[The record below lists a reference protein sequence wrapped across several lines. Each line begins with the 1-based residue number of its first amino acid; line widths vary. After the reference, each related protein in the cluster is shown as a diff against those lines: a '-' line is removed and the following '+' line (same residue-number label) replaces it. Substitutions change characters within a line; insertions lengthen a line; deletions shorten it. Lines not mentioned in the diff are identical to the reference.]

1 MPGLNAV
8 GGGDAEAGS
17 GPRQRRVSSDATGQN
32 KPEPRAGCRPNPI
45 FYSNR
50 RPGICYSSRPVS
62 NNPLAEI
69 RQTRLDKAA
78 ALRARGL
85 NPYPS
90 KSRRTHYADRV
101 LAEFEALEGQTVTVA
116 GRLMSMR
123 DQGALAF
130 AHVQDQ
136 TGRIQL
142 FLRKNEVAVTEAS
155 TGTLGYAELGL
166 ADLGDIV
173 EGTGKVMRTK
183 RGEVSIQ
190 VSEFRLLT
198 KAIRPLP
205 DQWHGLKD
213 RELVLRK
220 RYLDT
225 TLDTVSRDRFGAIA
239 KMIRAMREF
248 LNGRG
253 FLEFQTP
260 AIQPQYGG
268 GTAKPF
274 KTHVNALGVDMY
286 LAISHELYLKRLIA
300 AGYDKVYTIG
310 RYFRN
315 EGIDRSH
322 HPEFSM
328 VETMTAYENYEY
340 NMQLVEDMFRHVA
353 TTVFGRT
360 AFKVKGHDI
369 DFAPPWR
376 RVRMSDAVK
385 EQTGVDFSAIASAD
399 EANAAL
405 ARLGIEEPQPSVGE
419 AMVRAFE
426 ATVEPTLIQP
436 TLVFGHPVEIS
447 PLAKPMSDDPRFVE
461 RFEIFIGAM
470 ECGDNWSE
478 QNDPAQLLRTWRGA
492 YRESERDEGKF
503 HTLDFDFIECLEYGL
518 PPTTG
523 IGPGIERMAMIFT
536 EQENIDD
543 VIFFPLMRP
552 VISPINAQLYGI
564 EKPAE
569 PTPAEWAGT
578 ASVTFEEFRKLIR
591 DGAIAAHTASLTL
604 RPAVRMWS
612 SVAPAAVTRFTAS
625 ADIEGLLAHGAVR
638 VTGLSMPHDE
648 ATSESA
654 VSELVEFLRA
664 QFPSASIQ
672 VVASSKVPP
681 PPTEPHLDSPGL

>member
-1 MPGLNAV
+1 M
-8 GGGDAEAGS
+8 
-17 GPRQRRVSSDATGQN
+17 
-32 KPEPRAGCRPNPI
+32 
-45 FYSNR
+45 
-50 RPGICYSSRPVS
+50 S

-85 NPYPS
+85 NPYPA

-101 LAEFEALEGQTVTVA
+101 LAEFESLNGRTVTVA

-123 DQGALAF
+123 DQGAIAF

-142 FLRKNEVAVTEAS
+142 FLRKNEVALTDPNQ
-155 TGTLGYAELGL
+155 GTLGYAELNL

-173 EGTGKVMRTK
+173 EATGTVMKTK
-183 RGEVSIQ
+183 RGEVSVQ
-190 VSEFRLLT
+190 VTEFRLLT

-225 TLDTVSRDRFGAIA
+225 TLDTDSHGRFATISR
-239 KMIRAMREF
+239 MISAMRQF
-248 LNGRG
+248 LLGRG

-260 AIQPQYGG
+260 VIQPQYGG

-300 AGYDKVYTIG
+300 AGYDKVFTIG

-340 NMQLVEDMFRHVA
+340 NMQIVEDMFRHVA
-353 TTVFGRT
+353 TTVFGKT
-360 AFKVKGHDI
+360 QFKVKGHDI
-369 DFAPPWR
+369 DFAPAWR
-376 RVRMSDAVK
+376 RVRMAEVVLEK
-385 EQTGVDFSAIASAD
+385 TGVNFPALSSVD

-405 ARLGIEEPQPSVGE
+405 AQLGVDDPQPSIGE

-426 ATVEPTLIQP
+426 HAVEPTLVQP

-447 PLAKPMSDDPRFVE
+447 PLAKPMAEDPRFVE
-461 RFEIFIGAM
+461 RFEIFIGGM

-478 QNDPAQLLRTWRGA
+478 QNDPAQLLETWRGA
-492 YRESERDEGKF
+492 YREADRDEGKF

-543 VIFFPLMRP
+543 VIFFPLLRP
-552 VISPINAQLYGI
+552 SVSPINAQLYGI

-569 PTPAEWAGT
+569 PAPADWEGA
-578 ASVTFEEFRKLIR
+578 AAVTLEEFRKLCR
-591 DGAIAAHTASLTL
+591 DGAITPHGTQLIV

-612 SVAPAAVTRFTAS
+612 SVAPAAVTRFTAY
-625 ADIEGLLAHGAVR
+625 ADIEGLMAHGSVR
-638 VTGLSMPHDE
+638 VTGLPQAHDE
-648 ATSESA
+648 ANAETA
-654 VSELVEFLRA
+654 AADLVEFLKHAFPAA
-664 QFPSASIQ
+664 QTS
-672 VVASSKVPP
+672 VAPTDKEPP
-681 PPTEPHLDSPGL
+681 QATEPHLENPAF

>member
-1 MPGLNAV
+1 MSNRAV
-8 GGGDAEAGS
+8 E
-17 GPRQRRVSSDATGQN
+17 QL
-32 KPEPRAGCRPNPI
+32 KPEEARSPRLQAIFCSIRVAEVCYPI
-45 FYSNR
+45 
-50 RPGICYSSRPVS
+50 RPVS
-62 NNPLAEI
+62 NNSLADI

-78 ALRARGL
+78 ALRAKGL
-85 NPYPS
+85 NPYPA
-90 KSRRTHYADRV
+90 KSSRTHYTATV
-101 LAEFEALEGQTVTVA
+101 LAQFAELDGKEVTLA

-123 DQGALAF
+123 DQGAIAF

-136 TGRIQL
+136 TGRLQL
-142 FLRKNEVAVTEAS
+142 FLRKNQVAATDAPA
-155 TGTLGYAELGL
+155 GTLGFADLSL
-166 ADLGDIV
+166 VDLGDIV
-173 EGTGKVMRTK
+173 EATGKVMKTQ
-183 RGEVSIQ
+183 RGEISIM
-190 VSEFRLLT
+190 VEKFRLLT

-205 DQWHGLKD
+205 DQWSGLKD
-213 RELVLRK
+213 REQVLRK

-225 TLDTVSRDRFGAIA
+225 ILEPASRDRFGLVARMTSA
-239 KMIRAMREF
+239 LREF

-253 FLEFQTP
+253 FLEFNTP
-260 AIQPQYGG
+260 VIQPQYGG

-353 TTVFGRT
+353 TSVFGRT
-360 AFKVKGHDI
+360 TFKVKGHDI

-376 RVRMSDAVK
+376 RVRMADAVR
-385 EQTGVDFSAIASAD
+385 EETGIDFTGFKTPE

-405 ARLGIEEPQPSVGE
+405 VTLGVDEAQPSVGE
-419 AMVRAFE
+419 AMVKAFE
-426 ATVEPTLIQP
+426 VKVEPTLIQP

-447 PLAKPMSDDPRFVE
+447 PLAKPMADNPGYVE

-478 QNDPAQLLRTWRGA
+478 QNDPIQLLNRWRDSYSEA
-492 YRESERDEGKF
+492 ERDEGKF
-503 HTLDFDFIECLEYGL
+503 HALDFDFIECLEYGL

-552 VISPINAQLYGI
+552 VVSPINAHLYGI
-564 EKPAE
+564 EKPPE
-569 PTPAEWAGT
+569 PSPTNWVGAAT
-578 ASVTFEEFRKLIR
+578 ITLDEFKRLCR
-591 DGAIAAHTASLTL
+591 DGALAPHRSELIL
-604 RPAVRMWS
+604 RPNVRMWS
-612 SVAPAAVTRFTAS
+612 SVAPAAVTRFTAHV
-625 ADIEGLLAHGAVR
+625 DLEGFLSHGAIRITGVHLAHDSNDPVAAADDLVAF
-638 VTGLSMPHDE
+638 LSQ
-648 ATSESA
+648 
-654 VSELVEFLRA
+654 
-664 QFPSASIQ
+664 QFPSHIAT
-672 VVASSKVPP
+672 VVAPVKSPP
-681 PPTEPHLDSPGL
+681 TVTEPHIEVPTL

>member
-1 MPGLNAV
+1 MQS
-8 GGGDAEAGS
+8 AG
-17 GPRQRRVSSDATGQN
+17 QSDAACLAVPWDNSSQN
-32 KPEPRAGCRPNPI
+32 TTFLAVDHPI
-45 FYSNR
+45 FFS
-50 RPGICYSSRPVS
+50 IHLHSVCYSSRPVS
-62 NNPLAEI
+62 NNPLADI
-69 RQTRLDKAA
+69 RQTRIDKAS
-78 ALRARGL
+78 ALRAKGL
-85 NPYPS
+85 NPYPAR
-90 KSRRTHYADRV
+90 SRRTHYAGTV
-101 LAEFEALEGQTVTVA
+101 LAQFADFDGKEVTIA

-123 DQGALAF
+123 DQGAIAF

-136 TGRIQL
+136 TGKIQF
-142 FLRKNEVAVTEAS
+142 FLRKNTMAPTDAAS
-155 TGTLGYAELGL
+155 GALGFADLSL

-173 EGTGKVMRTK
+173 EATGKVMRTQ
-183 RGEVSIQ
+183 RGEISIMVEQ
-190 VSEFRLLT
+190 FRLLT

-205 DQWHGLKD
+205 DQWSGLKD
-213 RELVLRK
+213 REQVLRK

-225 TLDTVSRDRFGAIA
+225 TLESSSHARFALIA
-239 KMIRAMREF
+239 RMASAMREF

-253 FLEFQTP
+253 FLEFNTP

-340 NMQLVEDMFRHVA
+340 NMQLVEDLFRHVA
-353 TTVFGRT
+353 VSVFGRT
-360 AFKVKGHDI
+360 TFKVKGHEI
-369 DFAPPWR
+369 DFAPAWR
-376 RVRMSDAVK
+376 RVRMADLVRDL
-385 EQTGVDFSAIASAD
+385 TGVDFSTHATVD

-405 ARLGIEEPQPSVGE
+405 ARLGIDEPQPTIGE
-419 AMVRAFE
+419 ALVKAFE
-426 ATVEPTLIQP
+426 VKGEPTLIQP
-436 TLVFGHPVEIS
+436 TLVYGHPVEIS
-447 PLAKPMSDDPRFVE
+447 PLAKPMADDPRFVE

-478 QNDPAQLLRTWRGA
+478 QNDPVQLLERWRSSYSEA
-492 YRESERDEGKF
+492 ERDDGKF

-543 VIFFPLMRP
+543 VIFFPLLRP
-552 VISPINAQLYGI
+552 TVSPINALLYGI

-569 PTPAEWAGT
+569 PAPTDWVGAAT
-578 ASVTFEEFRKLIR
+578 VTLDEFKRLCR
-591 DGAIAAHTASLTL
+591 DGALAPHRSELIV
-604 RPAVRMWS
+604 RPNVRMWS
-612 SVAPAAVTRFTAS
+612 SVAPAAVIRFTAHV
-625 ADIEGLLAHGAVR
+625 DLEGFLSHGAIRITGAMLAHDSNDPVSAADTIVEFLNAQFPAVR
-638 VTGLSMPHDE
+638 VK
-648 ATSESA
+648 
-654 VSELVEFLRA
+654 V
-664 QFPSASIQ
+664 
-672 VVASSKVPP
+672 VPP
-681 PPTEPHLDSPGL
+681 PKAPAPATEPQIDTAQL

>member
-1 MPGLNAV
+1 M
-8 GGGDAEAGS
+8 
-17 GPRQRRVSSDATGQN
+17 
-32 KPEPRAGCRPNPI
+32 
-45 FYSNR
+45 
-50 RPGICYSSRPVS
+50 S

-90 KSRRTHYADRV
+90 KSRRTHYAEGV
-101 LAEFEALEGQTVTVA
+101 VTGFEGLEGQTVTVA

-142 FLRKNEVAVTEAS
+142 FLRKNEVSVTDAS
-155 TGTLGYAELGL
+155 MGTLGYAELGL

-173 EGTGKVMRTK
+173 EGTGKVMKTK
-183 RGEVSIQ
+183 RGEVSVQ
-190 VSEFRLLT
+190 VTEFRLLT

-225 TLDTVSRDRFGAIA
+225 TLDTAVRDRFAAIA
-239 KMIRAMREF
+239 RVVRGLREF

-340 NMQLVEDMFRHVA
+340 NMALVEDMFRHVA
-353 TTVFGRT
+353 TSVFGRT
-360 AFKVKGHDI
+360 TFKVKGHDI

-376 RVRMSDAVK
+376 RQRMSEAVK
-385 EQTGVDFSAIASAD
+385 EVTGVDFPGMGSVE

-405 ARLGIEEPQPSVGE
+405 AKLGIDEAQPSIGE
-419 AMVRAFE
+419 ALVKAFE
-426 ATVEPTLIQP
+426 VKVEPTLIQP
-436 TLVFGHPVEIS
+436 TLIYGHPVEIS
-447 PLAKPMSDDPRFVE
+447 PLAKPMAEDPRFVE

-478 QNDPAQLLRTWRGA
+478 QNDPVQLLQTWRGA
-492 YRESERDEGKF
+492 YREAERDEGKF

-552 VISPINAQLYGI
+552 VLSPINAQLYGI
-564 EKPAE
+564 DKPAE
-569 PTPAEWAGT
+569 PAPADWAG
-578 ASVTFEEFRKLIR
+578 APSVTLEEFKKLCR
-591 DGAIAAHTASLTL
+591 DGAIAAHGARITL
-604 RPAVRMWS
+604 RPVVRMWS
-612 SVAPAAVTRFTAS
+612 SVAPAAVIRFTAW
-625 ADIEGLLAHGAVR
+625 ADVEGMLTHGAVR
-638 VTGLSMPHDE
+638 VTGLSLPHDE
-648 ATSESA
+648 ATPETA
-654 VSELVEFLRA
+654 VAELVEFLKG
-664 QFPSASIQ
+664 QFPGRPLEIAP
-672 VVASSKVPP
+672 SSHTPP
-681 PPTEPHLDSPGL
+681 PATEPHLESPGL